1 MEKPNALVSSSLL
14 PWDYAGERRHM
25 EDVAE
30 YYRYLNRLRQAREL
44 EYLHGIWPQ
53 GSRQT
58 YANRYTAEYNRALAK
73 ALSGR

>member
-1 MEKPNALVSSSLL
+1 MEKPEALVSSSLQR
-14 PWDYAGERRHM
+14 DYAGERRYA

-30 YYRYLNRLRQAREL
+30 YYRYLNRAAELREL
-44 EYLHGIWPQ
+44 EYVHGVWPQ

-58 YANRYTAEYNRALAK
+58 FVNRYTAEYNRALAR